1 MLVKRY
7 VLIFLSV
14 WQSSTEIRGDE
25 GDVVIICL
33 DVVELWK
40 YIEICNLP
48 DIQYFLWV
56 LHILKT
62 ERRQQ
67 IKLSV
72 IE

>member
-14 WQSSTEIRGDE
+14 WQSSTEICGDE